1 MPANAMTT
9 PPKEMQVRSYQSRL
23 VDYLTERNG
32 IVYLPTGAGKTF
44 VAILTLKRFSLDFD
58 KTIEDGGKR
67 AIFMCNTV
75 ELARQQAL
83 ACRSLT
89 NFKVGFYVGDQGV
102 DEWSRSKWDVEIRE
116 KQVLVGT
123 AQVMLDLMLH
133 AHLSLGSVS
142 IVIIDECHHGTGRHP
157 FREFMRL
164 FLHVRPNV
172 QLPRVVGLTGVLIKG
187 NEINN
192 VKKMLKNLETTYHGN
207 IITVSDMKEME
218 NVMLYSTKPKEFF
231 LLYGYGTHKF
241 ELIDTIKY
249 YIEAFHKK
257 LDNYDIGKQPVR
269 FSNGLQQ
276 QREPNKKN
284 FAKSLL
290 NDFIYQLE
298 EYGIYVASI
307 AVVALLVEFEIKKRQ
322 AETLVLRSI
331 YRMAISL
338 CDNIRHFLVS
348 KLREDIDD
356 DMSDDNVDTEENIYN
371 FSTPRVQRFLHYLK
385 QTFSNKNPKDIC
397 CLVFVERRYT
407 CKSIYGMLL
416 KYIASVPELK
426 NVLVPQFMVG
436 RNGINQNFDTVLER
450 KWQNSA
456 IQQFRDGEANL
467 MICSSVLEEGI
478 DVQACNY
485 VIILDPLKTFNSY
498 VQTKGRARSKDAVF
512 LILASESEK
521 PKTAKRIM
529 DYQNAHR
536 DIANYLQ
543 DRVLERAEPKM
554 DEINEHFR
562 DIIPPYINETGS
574 LLLASSALALLHRY
588 CQTLPSDAFGFNM
601 PWYKLLNPD
610 ERVQHFGKSAETKQ
624 VVSINLPLSTKLRST
639 IYSDLMNC
647 NKSAKISAAFNVCK
661 ELYKLGELNQKFLPT
676 TLTDRLKDV
685 SDIHFKHWKKYGD
698 DVTKTNRKEDKSGN
712 TSKYPVNCPTQLY
725 DTRPRVGETCYAYEI
740 LLKPHFERNEYTAHM
755 HDALQTGRGYALLL
769 RKRLPPLAEMPL
781 FSSHGKIHVSVA
793 EQPHEVILKTEE
805 QLDHLHQ
812 FHIML
817 FRDILKIWQSYFVL
831 DKRSK
836 ENSYLV
842 VPLDIKSSGKGE
854 GNIID
859 WNLVTQFYRGLPQS
873 RTLSPDQRR
882 RQEPPCPDDFE
893 GKIVTQWYASY
904 QDKRMLVTKVHRDK
918 TPFSMMES
926 NQSENNYYD
935 YTMSKYKNVIGDVV
949 HQNQC
954 LIEVRELTQQLNFYI
969 AHRVKTSGQ
978 SKARAR
984 IILIPE
990 LCFNFQFPGDLWAKL
1005 LFLPSI
1011 LNRLHYLLH
1020 AEALRQRMNTYL
1032 GLHVLPQN
1040 GPNYR
1045 PKVLDVDLSLRR
1057 NVDSTG
1063 NAVSMEVEEPRSML
1077 DPLPTKQLEVSMDRL
1092 QISDLEAP
1100 WQSYMEPVDLSRN
1113 MMLTHPV
1120 ELAYYCQFTSGQIVK
1135 FDKIEEEDKEFW
1147 METQFKMS
1155 KGNIYDYNTT
1165 ANESLPALL
1174 PNSNPITPV
1183 EQLSVLQKTI
1193 SNEHITPAE
1202 QSEFL
1207 TAITSSGCSDVFD
1220 MERLELL
1227 GDSFLKMSA
1236 TLYLS
1241 SIHSNWNEGVL
1252 TQIKSTL
1259 VSNRNLLY
1267 CMNETDIPSRI
1278 NSTLFTPKY
1287 TWKPPGLSL
1296 PHNILNLWQEQPEV
1310 AKFVLPRNLCALQL
1324 TEEEIFSLGK
1334 LTPANFEK
1342 FLESCQANTNYTS
1355 TDYESEMN
1363 FCIGKSKLS
1372 NKVVADTLEALL
1384 GVIVKNYGVQHGFR
1398 ILEYFGICKQVDIG
1412 KPLSQLLDL
1421 QLGSTRTR
1429 ADRDPREIDGLL
1441 INYHYLERN
1450 LGYTFKDR
1458 AYLLQALTHPSNPT
1472 NRLTGCYQ
1480 ELEFIGDAILDF
1492 LISAYIFER
1501 NIRMNPGQL
1510 TDLRS
1515 ALVNNTTLAC
1525 ICVRHRFHLFILAEN
1540 TLLTESINSF
1550 VDFQEKHMHRV
1561 THHVR
1566 ILLEEN
1572 DIQCHNP
1579 LDEED
1584 ELEMADNLSTNDE
1597 PLAKG
1602 NLNMSENVDV
1612 PKALGDVVEALIA
1625 AVYLDCKDLQ
1635 KTWEVVYRLF
1645 EPELIE
1651 FSRNVP
1657 INPLRQLNE
1666 HRLAK
1671 PIFSPAI
1678 MDEGKVMVSCLFTC
1692 NEKTIKVYG
1701 FGTNNSQ
1708 AKLAA
1713 AKHALRKL
1721 AKSEA

>member
-1 MPANAMTT
+1 MAT
-9 PPKEMQVRSYQSRL
+9 PPKEIHARSYQLRL
-23 VDYLTERNG
+23 VDHLTERNG

-44 VAILTLKRFSLDFD
+44 VAILALKRFSLDFD

-67 AIFMCNTV
+67 ALFMCNTV
-75 ELARQQAL
+75 ELARQQAK
-83 ACRSLT
+83 AIKSHT
-89 NFKVGFYVGDQGV
+89 NFKVGFYVGEQGV
-102 DEWSRSKWDVEIRE
+102 DEWSKSKWVVEVE
-116 KQVLVGT
+116 ENQVLVGT

-133 AHLSLGSVS
+133 SYLSLGSVS

-164 FLHVRPNV
+164 FLHVGPSV

-187 NEINN
+187 NEISN
-192 VKKMLKNLETTYHGN
+192 VQKLLKELETTYHGN

-231 LLYGYGTHKF
+231 LLYGYGNRQF
-241 ELIDTIKY
+241 AVVDTIKF
-249 YIEAFHKK
+249 YIENFQKK
-257 LDNYDIGKQPVR
+257 VDTLDIGKQPFR
-269 FSNGLQQ
+269 FSKGLQQ
-276 QREPNKKN
+276 QRDPNKKSVV
-284 FAKSLL
+284 KLLL

-298 EYGIYVASI
+298 EYGIYMGSI
-307 AVVALLVEFEIKKRQ
+307 AIVALIVEFEVKKRQ
-322 AETLVLRSI
+322 AETLVLRAV
-331 YRMAISL
+331 YRMAIAL
-338 CDNIRHFLVS
+338 CDNIRHLLVS
-348 KLREDIDD
+348 KLRDLLDD
-356 DMSDDNVDTEENIYN
+356 EKIADGKLDTEEIIYN
-371 FSTPRVQRFLHYLK
+371 FSTPRVQKFLQYLK

-416 KYIASVPELK
+416 HYIASVPELK

-436 RNGINQNFDTVLER
+436 RNGIVQNFDTVLER

-456 IQQFRDGEANL
+456 IQQFREGEANL

-478 DVQACNY
+478 DVQACNH

-498 VQTKGRARSKDAVF
+498 VQTKGRARSKNAVF
-512 LILASESEK
+512 LIISSESERS
-521 PKTAKRIM
+521 KTAKRIT
-529 DYQNAHR
+529 DYQNAHLA
-536 DIANYLQ
+536 IANYLK
-543 DRVLERAEPKM
+543 DRVLERAEPQM

-562 DIIPPYINETGS
+562 DVIPPFVNEHGT

-610 ERVQHFGKSAETKQ
+610 ERKAQFGKSGECKQ
-624 VVSINLPLSTKLRST
+624 VVSVNLPLSTKLRNT
-639 IYSDLMNC
+639 IYGDPMNC

-661 ELYKLGELNQKFLPT
+661 ELYKHGELNQKFMPT
-676 TLTDRLKDV
+676 SLNDRLNDV
-685 SDIHFKHWKKYGD
+685 SDIHFKHWKKYDD
-698 DVTKTNRKEDKSGN
+698 DVSKVKRKDDKSDN
-712 TSKYPVNCPTQLY
+712 TSTYPVNCPTQFY

-740 LLKPHFERNEYTAHM
+740 FLKPHFERNEYTEHM
-755 HDALQTGRGYALLL
+755 HGTLQTGRGYALLL

-781 FSSHGKIHVSVA
+781 FSSHGKIHVAVA
-793 EQPHEVILKTEE
+793 EKPHEVILKTEE
-805 QLDHLHQ
+805 QLYHLHQ

-842 VPLDIKSSGKGE
+842 VPLDIKSKGKGE
-854 GNIID
+854 GDVID
-859 WNLVTQFYRGLPQS
+859 WNLVTKFYRGLPQS
-873 RTLSPDQRR
+873 KPVSLDQRR
-882 RQEPPCPDDFE
+882 KQKPPCAEDFE
-893 GKIVTQWYASY
+893 GKIVTQWYANY

-926 NQSENNYYD
+926 NQHEINYYE
-935 YTMSKYKNVIGDVV
+935 YTMSKYKNVIEDVV
-949 HQNQC
+949 HQNQF
-954 LIEVRELTQQLNFYI
+954 LIEVRELTQQLNFYVGQ
-969 AHRVKTSGQ
+969 RVKTSTQ
-978 SKARAR
+978 SKARVR

-990 LCFNFQFPGDLWAKL
+990 LCFNFEFPGDLWTKL

-1011 LNRLHYLLH
+1011 LNRLHFLLH

-1032 GLHVLPQN
+1032 GLHLLPQN
-1040 GPNYR
+1040 GPDYR
-1045 PKVLDVDLSLRR
+1045 PKVLDIDLSLRR
-1057 NVDSTG
+1057 NVDTTG
-1063 NAVSMEVEEPRSML
+1063 NAVSVEVEEPRSML
-1077 DPLPTKQLEVSMDRL
+1077 DPLPTKQLEVSMERL

-1113 MMLTHPV
+1113 MMSTHPV
-1120 ELAYYCQFTSGQIVK
+1120 ELAYYCQFTSGMVVNY
-1135 FDKIEEEDKEFW
+1135 DKMEEEDKEFW
-1147 METQFKMS
+1147 IEAQFNMS
-1155 KGNIYDYNTT
+1155 KGNIYDCKTAANT
-1165 ANESLPALL
+1165 SLPALL
-1174 PNSNPITPV
+1174 PNSKPITPV

-1193 SNEHITPAE
+1193 SDEYITPAE

-1207 TAITSSGCSDVFD
+1207 SALTTSGSSDVFD

-1241 SIHSNWNEGVL
+1241 SMHTNWNEGVL

-1267 CMNETDIPSRI
+1267 CMNETDIPSKI
-1278 NSTLFTPKY
+1278 NGTLFSPKY
-1287 TWKPPGLSL
+1287 NWKPPGTSL
-1296 PHNILNLWQEQPEV
+1296 PYNILNLFQEQPEV
-1310 AKFVLPRNLCALQL
+1310 AKLILPRNLGALKL

-1334 LTPANFEK
+1334 LTPADYEK
-1342 FLESCQANTNYTS
+1342 FVESCQANANYTT
-1355 TDYESEMN
+1355 TDYEAEMN
-1363 FCIGKSKLS
+1363 FCVGKLKLP

-1384 GVIVKNYGVQHGFR
+1384 GVIVKNYGLQHGFR
-1398 ILEYFGICKQVDIG
+1398 LLEYFGICKQVDIG

-1429 ADRDPREIDGLL
+1429 AARDPHEIDGLL
-1441 INYHYLERN
+1441 INYRHLEKN

-1525 ICVRHRFHLFILAEN
+1525 ICVRHRFHFFILAEN
-1540 TLLTESINSF
+1540 SLLTESINNF
-1550 VDFQEKHMHRV
+1550 VKFQEKHKHRV

-1572 DIQCHNP
+1572 DVQNP
-1579 LDEED
+1579 IPMDQED
-1584 ELEMADNLSTNDE
+1584 ELEMVECLSTNE
-1597 PLAKG
+1597 EKPLQGK
-1602 NLNMSENVDV
+1602 LNMSENVDV

-1625 AVYLDCKDLQ
+1625 AVYLDSKDLQ
-1635 KTWEVVYRLF
+1635 KTWEVVYGLF

-1666 HRLAK
+1666 HKLAK
-1671 PIFSPAI
+1671 PVFGTAI
-1678 MDEGKVMVSCLFTC
+1678 MDQGKVMVSCSFTC